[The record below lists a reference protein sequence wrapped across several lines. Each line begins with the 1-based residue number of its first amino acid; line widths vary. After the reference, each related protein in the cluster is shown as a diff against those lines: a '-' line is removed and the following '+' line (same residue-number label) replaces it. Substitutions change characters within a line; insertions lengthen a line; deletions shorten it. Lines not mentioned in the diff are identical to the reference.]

1 MKPVYTLST
10 KQLNKFCLELFM
22 ALIGSQNYNIHT
34 IKSDADFKVIGA
46 PTKHMLY
53 TGKNLQEEVN
63 VSTGILAYK
72 DLRDYGYLLSSSNIN
87 FVETLF
93 STQIILL
100 DERFKS
106 ILEFLLEHREQI
118 ARMNIPHLFNSS
130 KGMANRG
137 FKEANSKTEWNKS
150 ARNSLRVTHTF
161 LRYAESDFNNYE
173 SALYFTGAER
183 EKLLLLQ
190 DGSVPF
196 EEYAEEYNIL
206 QEKMLSYGNVCSSF
220 EVNSSLKEQ
229 IEKLF
234 IDFLFSPNVIKDI

>member
-1 MKPVYTLST
+1 MKPVYTIST

-34 IKSDADFKVIGA
+34 INSDADFKVIGA

-53 TGKNLQEEVN
+53 TGKNLKEEVN
-63 VSTGILAYK
+63 VSTGILEYK

-93 STQIILL
+93 SKQIILL

-106 ILEFLLEHREQI
+106 ILEFLLENREQI
-118 ARMNIPHLFNSS
+118 ARMNIPNLFNSS
-130 KGMANRG
+130 KGMANKG
-137 FKEANSKTEWNKS
+137 FNEANSKPEWHKP
-150 ARNSLRVTHTF
+150 ARNSLRVTLTF

-206 QEKMLSYGNVCSSF
+206 QEKMLSFGKICSSF
-220 EVNSSLKEQ
+220 EQNTSLKEQ
-229 IEKLF
+229 MEKLF
-234 IDFLFSPNVIKDI
+234 IDFLFSSNVIKDM